1 MLARSTRILSLSLLV
16 LLGALFTSGQAFA
29 GTTYDFNITLR
40 TAAYNGMSQSNV
52 GVTRVDPT
60 KSLTIRLTHLG
71 AELDRYTVGSP
82 GARATFSS
90 DFLVPGDQVEIYQ
103 PQLPPGPPGV
113 PANETFTMPS
123 FGLTSGTGATALT
136 GNFPAGSF
144 GAHIEYEDGCY
155 ADINREYQLIPAG
168 GDFSIPLA
176 APIRAGSRTWTS
188 VFNGVGDEVELR
200 DRTSGETICLDVNAA
215 PYKQP
220 PGLPPAPNPYDISIE
235 GLSSAIADI
244 RVVAARAGAPYLDQ
258 TGPSMDTYSIQF
270 ATEPLPGDTVSIYRP
285 AAAPTPSA
293 TFVLPNISGLFD
305 PTNNMVAITSDA
317 PLADAAAQMSNTYIG
332 YGEYRS
338 AGAVPAGRTM
348 ISFDGDVGSLFVRQI
363 NADAWVGVTAVN
375 QAATMRFSR
384 IATRGDLTPP
394 AVSASLKKRFK
405 LKQIAKSVKL
415 PLTSSEAVSA
425 KISIALPS
433 TLPSKK
439 QPTRKPGKKL
449 RTVASRTFS
458 LVPGSSKVKLSLTRA
473 GRNAVKQLR
482 AVGRRLKSVPITVKI
497 TATDAAGNVTTL
509 VQTGKIGR

>member
-1 MLARSTRILSLSLLV
+1 MLARSTRIVSLSLLS
-16 LLGALFTSGQAFA
+16 LLVAAIFGGQAFA
-29 GTTYDFNITLR
+29 GTTYDFNITLS
-40 TAAYNGMSQSNV
+40 TAAFNGTSGSDV
-52 GVTRVDPT
+52 RVTRVDTT

-82 GARATFSS
+82 DARAAFSS
-90 DFLVPGDQVEIYQ
+90 DFLVPGDQVEVYQ

-113 PANETFTMPS
+113 PAIDTFAVPS
-123 FGLTSGTGATALT
+123 FGLTSGTGASALT

-144 GAHIEYEDGCY
+144 GAHIEYEDGCFL
-155 ADINREYQLIPAG
+155 ANDPEYQVIPAG
-168 GDFSIPLA
+168 GDFVIPLA
-176 APIRAGSRTWTS
+176 TPIRAGSRTWTS

-215 PYKQP
+215 PYRQP
-220 PGLPPAPNPYDISIE
+220 PGLPPAPKPYD
-235 GLSSAIADI
+235 LSVEELSNAIADV
-244 RVVAARAGAPYLDQ
+244 RVVAARGGTPYLDE
-258 TGPSMDTYSIQF
+258 TGPSMDTYNIQF
-270 ATEPLPGDTVSIYRP
+270 ATEPLPGDTISIYRP
-285 AAAPTPSA
+285 AAAPAPSA
-293 TFVLPNISGLFD
+293 TFVLPNVSGLFD
-305 PTNNMVAITSDA
+305 PTNNMVALISDA

-332 YGEYRS
+332 FGEYRS
-338 AGAVPAGRTM
+338 TGAVPAGRTM
-348 ISFDGDVGSLFVRQI
+348 ISFDGYAGNLFVRQI

-509 VQTGKIGR
+509 VQTGKVGR